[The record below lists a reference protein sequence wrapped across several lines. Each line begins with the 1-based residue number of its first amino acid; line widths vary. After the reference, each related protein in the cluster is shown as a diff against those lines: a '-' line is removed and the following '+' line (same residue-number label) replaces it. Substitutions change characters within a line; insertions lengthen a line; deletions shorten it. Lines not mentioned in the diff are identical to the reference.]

1 MSGRIESRSFLARLA
16 VAGACAAA
24 PLLALALALAA
35 PAAAADQP
43 VAAGAPFDCHAWDGP
58 TLPGE
63 RCYPHE
69 PRHRP
74 QEPPRHE
81 PDRPTP
87 SDYFGPGWFGS
98 S

>member
-1 MSGRIESRSFLARLA
+1 MSGRTEFRSVLARLA
-16 VAGACAAA
+16 VAGVCAAA
-24 PLLALALALAA
+24 PLAAVAA
-35 PAAAADQP
+35 PAAAA
-43 VAAGAPFDCHAWDGP
+43 PFDCHVWDGP

-69 PRHRP
+69 RP
-74 QEPPRHE
+74 EKPPRRE
-81 PDRPTP
+81 PHRPTP

>member
-1 MSGRIESRSFLARLA
+1 MPGRTENRPLLARLA
-16 VAGACAAA
+16 LAGVCAAI
-24 PLLALALALAA
+24 PLVALAA
-35 PAAAADQP
+35 PA
-43 VAAGAPFDCHAWDGP
+43 VAAPDRRVEVGAPFDCHVWDGP

-69 PRHRP
+69 RRDRP
-74 QEPPRHE
+74 QEQPRYE
-81 PDRPTP
+81 PNRPTP